1 MTKKAVVPGFE
12 GKRRTALESIRR
24 FCLACMGGSAP
35 LVAECASKTCTFH
48 GYRMGV
54 IEEGADRRQGV
65 HGSGAVRVVA
75 IQDGAQS
82 VHQRRAAGK
91 AAPSCP
97 GAVPAC
103 WWRSPFP
110 SQDNRNTCALTFGS
124 PVHVGLK
131 KQAEKR
137 RGVIT
142 KVFQVNTIGIGGGRP
157 ETRMGS
163 RFLG

>member
-1 MTKKAVVPGFE
+1 MTKKPVVPGFE

-24 FCLACMGGSAP
+24 FCLACMGGSAQ
-35 LVAECASKTCTFH
+35 LVAECASTTCTFH

-54 IEEGADRRQGV
+54 IEEGAGHLHHRQGV

-91 AAPSCP
+91 AAPPCP
-97 GAVPAC
+97 GAVSAC

-110 SQDNRNTCALTFGS
+110 SQNNRNTCALTFGS
-124 PVHVGLK
+124 PAHGGLK
-131 KQAEKR
+131 KQAEKAWDYG
-137 RGVIT
+137 RGVKDEAI
-142 KVFQVNTIGIGGGRP
+142 
-157 ETRMGS
+157 S
-163 RFLG
+163 LG